1 MSVKQDRQGV
11 RTAADLERKWQFGKQ
26 FAEIMGIALDAR
38 NSVSVV
44 ETDLRHEILE
54 QATAMTRDTERILM
68 TALESYVETSDLEE
82 LKATFGSEF
91 EMLAERISMN
101 FTATTELVSEVDG
114 EVQSVVEDLEKHF
127 DFSAD
132 GLTIKAGENAMTL
145 TLDNNKV
152 SFKKN
157 GEQFGWWDGVD
168 FHTGN
173 IVIEVNERAQFGNFA
188 AIPRKNGNLSWLKV
202 KG

>member
-1 MSVKQDRQGV
+1 
-11 RTAADLERKWQFGKQ
+11 
-26 FAEIMGIALDAR
+26 MGIALDAR

-145 TLDNNKV
+145 TLDNNMV
-152 SFKKN
+152 SFEKN